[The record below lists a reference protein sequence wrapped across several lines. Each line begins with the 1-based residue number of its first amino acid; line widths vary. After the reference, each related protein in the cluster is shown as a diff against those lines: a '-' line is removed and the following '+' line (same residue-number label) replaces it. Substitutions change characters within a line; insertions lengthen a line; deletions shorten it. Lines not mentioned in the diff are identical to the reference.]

1 MKCTNCGFDAEN
13 NSVCPVCGHNL
24 VTETAASVQ
33 SAPQNA
39 QAEGA
44 VAYQQPNPPVQ
55 GSQPPQSYAQ
65 NPYYQPQNTQPYIQQ
80 PYPPQQPQQ
89 PQQPY
94 APQQQ
99 SAQPYQPQQPQI
111 QANPAFQAPP
121 APNAPK
127 KSINAGVIVLITI
140 VGAVIVIGIFLAVFS
155 TVFLG
160 SITEKSSEK
169 ESAAVYDSD
178 IDVDYDAELFPKLD
192 ISKYTVHKVGE
203 TVDLGEHGSLT
214 LKTAEKPK
222 GSKVLDEDYI
232 RYAVTLEIKNTT
244 DSDISADIFGC
255 GFYDE
260 DGNDFL
266 SASDN
271 TSYKYDLEYVYSDR
285 SSNFEDKLKPGE
297 TATEIIYFNAKKDIG
312 KTYITFEEYF
322 QYDSDAD
329 SGTICY
335 EVDLTSIK

>member
-13 NSVCPVCGHNL
+13 DSVCPVCGHNL
-24 VTETAASVQ
+24 VTEAAAPVQ
-33 SAPQNA
+33 SSPQNT
-39 QAEGA
+39 QTENA
-44 VAYQQPNPPVQ
+44 VPYQQP
-55 GSQPPQSYAQ
+55 QPPQGYAQ

-89 PQQPY
+89 PYP
-94 APQQQ
+94 PQQQ
-99 SAQPYQPQQPQI
+99 SAQPYQPQQPQM

-155 TVFLG
+155 TVFSTVFLG

-178 IDVDYDAELFPKLD
+178 IDVDYDTELFPKLD

-232 RYAVTLEIKNTT
+232 RYAVTIEIKNTT
-244 DSDISADIFGC
+244 DSDISADIFGYS
-255 GFYDE
+255 FYDE

-297 TATEIIYFNAKKDIG
+297 TATEIIYFNAKKNIS